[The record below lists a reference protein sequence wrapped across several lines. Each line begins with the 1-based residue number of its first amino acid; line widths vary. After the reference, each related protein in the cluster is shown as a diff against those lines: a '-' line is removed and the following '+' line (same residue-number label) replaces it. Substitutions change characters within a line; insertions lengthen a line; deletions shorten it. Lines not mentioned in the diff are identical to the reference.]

1 MDTGHSR
8 DNNPSAAHLAGCSP
22 LQEDSHVSPLASRV
36 AAGPGSDRHGGSLC
50 RGLQF
55 VPTEAATPRT
65 QGRSRSAAHARDGLA
80 VLFRAAAASAAIL
93 FGLSLTAQSPSPVPP
108 YIVVDGVPAFRVAT
122 PVVHDVDTLSDGVIL
137 LPFGSAVAGRKIR
150 ADYDG
155 WEVTRNRRTVT
166 ITDDELKRGAA
177 ARDDLAKMLAVGT
190 LYVAP
195 VPAHDDIDPYDRVD
209 AVWFLRARDGR
220 IERLRDI
227 GATRGWLRKPT
238 TK

>member
-1 MDTGHSR
+1 MAPEHPR
-8 DNNPSAAHLAGCSP
+8 DFHPAAGHLAGCST
-22 LQEDSHVSPLASRV
+22 LQEDYHVSPHNPRV
-36 AAGPGSDRHGGSLC
+36 TAGPGPDRHGGGLC

-55 VPTEAATPRT
+55 VPTQAATGRASH
-65 QGRSRSAAHARDGLA
+65 RSRSAAHARDGLA
-80 VLFRAAAASAAIL
+80 VLFRVAAASAAIL
-93 FGLSLTAQSPSPVPP
+93 FGLSLTAQSPQPVPP

-190 LYVAP
+190 LFVAP
-195 VPAHDDIDPYDRVD
+195 IPAHDDIDPYDRVD

-220 IERLRDI
+220 IERIKDLA
-227 GATRGWLRKPT
+227 ATRGWLRKT
-238 TK
+238 ATK

>member
-1 MDTGHSR
+1 M
-8 DNNPSAAHLAGCSP
+8 
-22 LQEDSHVSPLASRV
+22 
-36 AAGPGSDRHGGSLC
+36 
-50 RGLQF
+50 
-55 VPTEAATPRT
+55 
-65 QGRSRSAAHARDGLA
+65 
-80 VLFRAAAASAAIL
+80 
-93 FGLSLTAQSPSPVPP
+93 
-108 YIVVDGVPAFRVAT
+108 VDGVPAFRVAT